1 MKIKQKVGTLFLLLC
16 IAMVALTLCAS
27 AETYT
32 GACGDNLTYT
42 LNTDTGVLTISG
54 TGKMNYWNSESA
66 VPWYSYR
73 SSIRT
78 VQISK
83 AVTSIERYAF
93 FNCSSLASI
102 TIPDSVTS
110 IERYAFFNCSS
121 LESITIPDSVTSIG
135 AYAFSNCSSLASIT
149 IPDSVTSIEQYA
161 FSNCSGLTSI
171 TIPDSV
177 TSIGEGAFRGCS
189 NLTSITLP
197 FVGTSRNA
205 KNDYDEVLGYIFG
218 WQRSG
223 GNNVTCQYSNYY
235 YYIPSALQKITITD
249 ATTISRYAFKNCS
262 NLTSIAIPD
271 SVTSIGEDAFSG
283 CSGLNAVH
291 ITDLA
296 AWCSISFGDYDA
308 NPLYSA
314 HKLYLNGE
322 LVTDLVIPD
331 SVARIR
337 ARAFSGS
344 SLTSITIP
352 DSVTSIGEHAFIGC
366 SGLASITI
374 PDSVTYI
381 GAGVF
386 AGCDKLIDIS
396 VPFIGVSR
404 GESKT
409 LWYFFGKTPA
419 KLKRINVTDAFKI
432 ANSTFEN
439 CISLTDVIISNSV
452 TTIDS
457 KAFIG
462 CTSLRSITLPF
473 LRGVLGD
480 LFDYKSTY
488 AKYNQYGVCVDSSI
502 APSGWTCQRSY
513 TQQNGSYTYH
523 YYSWFNI
530 PKSLQQIVLTNAT
543 AIPKDAFCNVTN
555 KCILTIPTS
564 VAKIEKDAFYGCG
577 ITVFYMGSQ
586 EDFQR
591 IDGSNQLAQGINW
604 TKRIYA
610 INDKPWTVTEDGYAS
625 YAGVKTSIVTPEE
638 IDGVSVVGIAFVSP
652 NVSNVTIG
660 NSVKEIQERAFVSST
675 LKRVNYVGTA
685 AQWNRLQIADNNAPL
700 LDADKSYYVSRFDD
714 FLISR
719 DGVLVGYT
727 GDDIYLKIPERIEDY
742 SIKGIG
748 SYAFCESDVQ
758 RVFLPES
765 MEKIETS
772 AFVGS
777 ALTHVYYAGDET
789 QWSEISIA
797 RENAQLKHSKWY
809 PDAVQADMFVVDKH
823 GQILSWWGAM
833 DVQAVEIPRKAGETT
848 IVRIAPDACSGLLS
862 LRRLLVPDCVN
873 EIGENAFAGDIALEE
888 AVLPFAGAT
897 CDSNDGMTYLTGD
910 VLPLLKKVTLTNAR
924 RIPDEA
930 FAGFESLDTIL
941 LANEVTSVGKNAFSG
956 CISLKNVVL
965 PERVSSIGAFAF
977 NDCASLAQFIIPS
990 DVTTI
995 EAHTF
1000 AGCKKL
1006 AEITI
1011 PAAVTEIG
1019 DGAFEGCMCLRQIV
1033 VPEKVSH
1040 IGERAFADCDSLA
1053 DAGFASKNLQSVGK
1067 DAFAACTSLA
1077 KVTVEELGAW
1087 SETDFANVAANPL
1100 SLAKHLYSGG
1110 KLVKQLTLPEGTTRV
1125 SAYAF
1130 YNCADLTGVA
1140 VPDSVTSI
1148 GEWAFYGCNNLKSIA
1163 LPFVGSGR
1171 GVSGSYD
1178 AVFGYIFGSK
1188 TSSASGAVQQSYS
1201 VSDSRYYYIPS
1212 TLTRVIITGET
1223 ILPYGAFSNCASLV
1237 AVALPDTLT
1246 EMQDKA
1252 FANCVNM
1259 TAIVLPASVKSF
1271 SATVFDGISGFENV
1285 YYTGRESEWDTMS
1298 IIGSSKVFSSAE
1310 VYFNCKVYS
1319 DFVIYESNTVQ
1330 AYLGAN
1336 LNVEIPMN
1344 VEGVSIIKIG
1354 DYAFY
1359 GNMEITEITIPD
1371 GVSSI
1376 GRNAFNGCTALL
1388 EVRIGK
1394 DVTSI
1399 GQNGFRNCTALARIM
1414 LPKTLRLVGSYAF
1427 YGCLALRDVY
1437 YRGDSAAW
1445 DAITVYSN
1453 NQPLL
1458 NANRHYNSVFGH
1470 THIYAED
1477 YTVDVPASCTTAGTK
1492 SRHCTVEGCAETI
1505 DSTVIP
1511 AAGHQFGAWTIIR
1524 EATLDDTGERTHT
1537 CEVCGASETETMPK
1551 RVRGDAD
1558 GDGAVTI
1565 RDALLVLRAVLD
1577 GAAVNPY
1584 MDANGDGKLMLADVL
1599 LILRLAAA

>member
-1 MKIKQKVGTLFLLLC
+1 MKTKQKVGILFLLLC

-27 AETYT
+27 ATTYS
-32 GACGDNLTYT
+32 GKCGDNLTYT
-42 LNTDTGVLTISG
+42 LDTDTGVLTISG
-54 TGKMNYWNSESA
+54 SGKMTDWSSSNE
-66 VPWYSYR
+66 VPWYNYKT
-73 SSIRT
+73 SIRA

-83 AVTSIERYAF
+83 V
-93 FNCSSLASI
+93 
-102 TIPDSVTS
+102 
-110 IERYAFFNCSS
+110 
-121 LESITIPDSVTSIG
+121 VTSIG
-135 AYAFSNCSSLASIT
+135 AYAFSGCSSLKSIT
-149 IPDSVTSIEQYA
+149 ISSHVTSIGAHAFVGCSRLTSISIPSGVTSIGAYA
-161 FSNCSGLTSI
+161 FTNCSGFTSI

-177 TSIGEGAFRGCS
+177 TSIGNSAFYGCNS
-189 NLTSITLP
+189 LTSITLP
-197 FVGTSRNA
+197 FVGASRNA

-218 WQRSG
+218 WQRSD

-235 YYIPSALQKITITD
+235 YYIPSALKKITITD
-249 ATTISRYAFKNCS
+249 ATTISQYAFKNCS
-262 NLTSIAIPD
+262 SLESITIPD
-271 SVTSIGEDAFSG
+271 SVTSIEQYAFSN

-331 SVARIR
+331 SVTRIR
-337 ARAFSGS
+337 SSAFRGCS

-352 DSVTSIGEHAFIGC
+352 DSVMSIGSKAFIGC

-386 AGCDKLIDIS
+386 AGCDNLIGIS
-396 VPFIGVSR
+396 VPFIGASR
-404 GESKT
+404 DESKT
-409 LWYFFGKTPA
+409 LWYFFNETPA

-439 CISLTDVIISNSV
+439 CINLTDVIISNSV

-564 VAKIEKDAFYGCG
+564 VVKIEKDAFYRCG
-577 ITVFYMGSQ
+577 ITAFYMGSQ
-586 EDFQR
+586 EDFQK
-591 IDGSNQLAQGINW
+591 IDGSAQLDQGINW

-719 DGVLVGYT
+719 DGVLVGYI

-833 DVQAVEIPRKAGETT
+833 DVQAVEIPQKAGKTT

-873 EIGENAFAGDIALEE
+873 EIGENAFAGCIALEE

-930 FAGFESLDTIL
+930 FAGFERLDTIL
-941 LANEVTSVGKNAFSG
+941 LANEVTSVGKSAFSG

-995 EAHTF
+995 EAHAF

-1011 PAAVTEIG
+1011 PAAATEIG

-1053 DAGFASKNLQSVGK
+1053 GARFASKNLQSVGK

-1100 SLAKHLYSGG
+1100 SLAKHLYNGG
-1110 KLVKQLTLPEGTTRV
+1110 KPVKQLTLPEGTTHV

-1188 TSSASGAVQQSYS
+1188 TFSASGAVQQSYS

-1212 TLTRVIITGET
+1212 MLTRVIITGET

-1285 YYTGRESEWDTMS
+1285 YYTGSESEWDNMS

-1319 DFVIYESNTVQ
+1319 GFVIYESNTAQ

-1371 GVSSI
+1371 GVASI

-1399 GQNGFRNCTALARIM
+1399 GQNGFRNCTALTRIM

-1470 THIYAED
+1470 THVFAED

-1492 SRHCTVEGCAETI
+1492 SRHCTVEGCTETI

-1511 AAGHQFGAWTIIR
+1511 AAGHKFGAWTIIR

-1537 CEVCGASETETMPK
+1537 CEVCGTTETETTPR

-1565 RDALLVLRAVLD
+1565 RDALLALRAVLD

-1599 LILRLAAA
+1599 LILRLAA